1 MLHRSTVARII
12 YDSMISCNNFRCFKR
27 DSIPRSSRIAA
38 AALLSQGHMDGIHL
52 LGEWFGCPW
61 APAMIDVEA
70 LREVCVDATV
80 AAGLTPVG
88 EKFHQFQPQGVT
100 GMVLLAESHLAI
112 HTWPEA
118 GFVSV
123 DVYVCNVRSDNS
135 ARAEQLYAMLKRA
148 LKPAAARDH
157 RLERGS
163 SRAMPAAPAIEMAE

>member
-1 MLHRSTVARII
+1 
-12 YDSMISCNNFRCFKR
+12 
-27 DSIPRSSRIAA
+27 
-38 AALLSQGHMDGIHL
+38 
-52 LGEWFGCPW
+52 
-61 APAMIDVEA
+61 MIDVDA

-100 GMVLLAESHLAI
+100 GMVLLTESHLAI
-112 HTWPEA
+112 HTWPET

-148 LKPAAARDH
+148 LRPAAAHDH

-163 SRAMPAAPAIEMAE
+163 SRVMSVALASDVTE